1 MVEEVP
7 INKLRRT
14 YDPASLHCETT
25 EELESLKD
33 IIGQERA
40 LRALK
45 FGLEIEQLG
54 FNIYV
59 AGYPGTGRTTTV
71 KGFLENIAKTKPEP
85 SDWCYINN
93 FNDEYEPKAIGFP
106 PGKVKEFQTDISEL
120 INDVQIIL
128 PKTFESEDYGIGRAH
143 V

>member
-1 MVEEVP
+1 MSEELSF
-7 INKLRRT
+7 NKLRRT
-14 YDPASLHCETT
+14 YDPALMRCETT

-71 KGFLENIAKTKPEP
+71 KSFLENVAKKKPEP
-85 SDWCYINN
+85 SDWCYVNN
-93 FNDEYEPKAIGFP
+93 FSDEYEPKAISFP
-106 PGKVKEFQTDISEL
+106 PGKVKEFQTDMSNL
-120 INDVQIIL
+120 ID
-128 PKTFESEDYGIGRAH
+128 D
-143 V
+143 